1 MAEYLLRHHLRNDA
15 EYIISSAGLHAASGL
30 MASAAAIEVLR
41 EKGID
46 LTMHRSRQLTKEMAA
61 GAGLI
66 AAMTNGHVQNI
77 RAHFPAAGGKTRLLT
92 SFGRSA
98 SAGHDIRDPIGCST
112 AVYRE
117 IRDEIDAA
125 LLDMILFL
133 QKGLK

>member
-15 EYIISSAGLHAASGL
+15 EYVISSAGLHAASDL
-30 MASAAAIEVLR
+30 MASHAAIEVLR

-46 LTMHRSRQLTKEMAA
+46 LTMHRSQPLTKEVADRA
-61 GAGLI
+61 DLI
-66 AAMTNGHVQNI
+66 AAMTNGHIQNI
-77 RAHFPAAGGKTRLLT
+77 RARFPAAAGKTRLLT
-92 SFGRSA
+92 SFGRAAVS
-98 SAGHDIRDPIGCST
+98 GRDIQDPIGCST

>member
-15 EYIISSAGLHAASGL
+15 KYIISSAGLHAASGL

-46 LTMHRSRQLTKEMAA
+46 LTMHCSQPLTKEMAE
-61 GAGLI
+61 GANLI
-66 AAMTNGHVQNI
+66 AVMTNGHIQNI
-77 RAHFPAAGGKTRLLT
+77 RTRFPSAAGKTRLLT

-98 SAGHDIRDPIGCST
+98 ASGRDIQDPIGCST